1 MKFLAVL
8 CFLALATSPVVSK
21 PTQEKKGRVHQGKD
35 LSDHQHDDSKDFQYD
50 HEAFLGKEEA
60 KTFDQL
66 TPEESKERLGLIV
79 DKIDA
84 DNDSLV
90 TLPELLSWIK
100 HVHGR
105 WVDEDVAKQVQFYDK
120 DKDGLVSWKEYSD
133 QLYSHLIGEE
143 FNDLPD
149 KETYRNMMK
158 RDERRFKQA
167 DKDGDMIATRDEFTA
182 FLHPEE
188 FDYMKDLVVKETL
201 EDIDKNGDGFV
212 DANEY
217 IGDMYST
224 ENDEPEPDW
233 VKSERQQFL
242 DFRDLNK
249 DGKMDHSE
257 ISHWIMPP
265 DYDHADVEAKHLIYE
280 SDKDKDGK
288 LSKQE
293 ILDQYEKFVSSTLT
307 DYGHMMTQHEEL

>member
-1 MKFLAVL
+1 MRLLAVL
-8 CFLALATSPVVSK
+8 CFLALATSVVVSK

-35 LSDHQHDDSKDFQYD
+35 LSDHQHDDNKDFQYD

-66 TPEESKERLGLIV
+66 TPEESKERLGRIV

-100 HVHGR
+100 LVHGR
-105 WVDEDVAKQVQFYDK
+105 WVEEDVAKQMELYDK
-120 DKDGLVSWKEYSD
+120 DKDGLVTWKEYSD

-188 FDYMKDLVVKETL
+188 FDYMKDLVVKETI

-212 DANEY
+212 DVNEY

-224 ENDEPEPDW
+224 ESDEPEPDW
-233 VKSERQQFL
+233 VKSERQQFS

-265 DYDHADVEAKHLIYE
+265 DYDHPDVEAKHLIYE

-288 LSKQE
+288 LSKEE
-293 ILDQYEKFVSSTLT
+293 ILEKYEMFVSSTLT